1 MTEGARCE
9 RCLAGSIHRGQGRLD
24 QSGNTYLPTTVWTC
38 DVCGFAAY
46 EPALG
51 TRWRALDT
59 GPEPEE
65 RHSPFDLPTR
75 RAA

>member
-1 MTEGARCE
+1 MTEGTRCE
-9 RCLAGSIHRGQGRLD
+9 RCLAGVIHRGQGKLD

-38 DVCGFAAY
+38 DVCGLASY

-51 TRWRALDT
+51 TPWRAEAT
-59 GPEPEE
+59 RPEPEE
-65 RHSPFDLPTR
+65 RPSPFAFPTR

>member
-9 RCLAGSIHRGQGRLD
+9 RCLAGVIRRTEGKLD
-24 QSGNTYLPTTVWTC
+24 QCGNTYLPTTVWTC
-38 DVCGFAAY
+38 DVCGLASY
-46 EPALG
+46 EPARG
-51 TRWRALDT
+51 TSWRTTDT

-65 RHSPFDLPTR
+65 KVSPFELPTR